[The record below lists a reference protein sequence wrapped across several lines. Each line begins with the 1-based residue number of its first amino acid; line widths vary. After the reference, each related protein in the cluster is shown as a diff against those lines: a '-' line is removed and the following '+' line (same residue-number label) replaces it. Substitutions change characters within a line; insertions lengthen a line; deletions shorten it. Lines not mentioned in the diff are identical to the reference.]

1 MKHTFESVL
10 PLFVAA
16 LGEPHHRFDE
26 ADVREYGHNSA
37 AWYFGDAGPYS
48 NAIEL
53 TDADGVLF
61 AGAIGPMGVNQT
73 CAGWVLNAEDA
84 SPNDNLD
91 GDPVATPE
99 EALRL
104 AREWAKVPT

>member
-1 MKHTFESVL
+1 MKHTFASVL

-53 TDADGVLF
+53 TDTDDVLSV
-61 AGAIGPMGVNQT
+61 GAIGPMGVNQT
-73 CAGWVLNAEDA
+73 CAGWALNADDA
-84 SPNDNLD
+84 AACGES
-91 GDPVATPE
+91 VATPE